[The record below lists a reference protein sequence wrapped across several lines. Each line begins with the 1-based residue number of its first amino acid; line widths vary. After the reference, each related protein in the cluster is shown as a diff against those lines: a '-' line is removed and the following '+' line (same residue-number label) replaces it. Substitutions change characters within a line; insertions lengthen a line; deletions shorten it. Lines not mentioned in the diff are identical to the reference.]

1 MDLLGEWVRWQFR
14 DLPGHSPYCEAAAEY
29 GGRGAFMGNRK
40 ALIGSWKLDSFE
52 LQAGDG
58 TISHPYGKELTGY
71 LFYNDDGF
79 MSAAFM
85 NSERGRAKDE
95 DLSVA
100 GAVSN
105 YDQYMAYTG
114 PFEINGDK
122 IVHRVEVASLEA
134 FVGSVQERWFK
145 IDGDRLELLT
155 APLSV
160 GSDAPVGRLA
170 WHRVTS
176 SDSSL

>member
-1 MDLLGEWVRWQFR
+1 
-14 DLPGHSPYCEAAAEY
+14 
-29 GGRGAFMGNRK
+29 MGDGM

-71 LFYNDDGF
+71 LFYNEDGF

-85 NSERGRAKDE
+85 NSERGQKREE
-95 DLSVA
+95 DLSIA
-100 GAVSN
+100 GDVSN
-105 YDQYMAYTG
+105 YDQFMAYTG
-114 PFEINGDK
+114 PFEVNGDK
-122 IVHRVEVASLEA
+122 IVHRVEVSSLEA

-155 APLSV
+155 QPLSV
-160 GSDAPVGRLA
+160 GSDAPVARLA

-176 SDSSL
+176 ANACP

>member
-1 MDLLGEWVRWQFR
+1 MSDG
-14 DLPGHSPYCEAAAEY
+14 
-29 GGRGAFMGNRK
+29 M

-58 TISHPYGKELTGY
+58 TISHPYGKDLTGY
-71 LFYNDDGF
+71 LFYNEDGF

-85 NSERGRAKDE
+85 NTERGKTKEE

-100 GAVSN
+100 GGASN

-114 PFEINGDK
+114 PFEVNGDK
-122 IVHRVEVASLEA
+122 IVHRVEVSSLEA

-155 APLSV
+155 QPLAV
-160 GSDAPVGRLA
+160 GSDAPVGRLT
-170 WHRVTS
+170 WHRVTR
-176 SDSSL
+176 SDSSR